1 MKYYI
6 NKFKYKKDHTNSK
19 EYIKIADTLFKKAN
33 VVGFDAAVIMCILY
47 ITSSECK
54 KDKNFNDKVSKPDA
68 EAYSK
73 LEYFNIFSKYG
84 IPQPLTSICKYDKQ
98 L

>member
-33 VVGFDAAVIMCILY
+33 VVGFDAAVIY
-47 ITSSECK
+47 
-54 KDKNFNDKVSKPDA
+54 NV
-68 EAYSK
+68 
-73 LEYFNIFSKYG
+73 YFIYHIK
-84 IPQPLTSICKYDKQ
+84 
-98 L
+98 